1 MLVSLSQ
8 AIDHS
13 FLIMPQLARI
23 VNDFKAEF
31 PKCSDSTRD
40 KYYQLNGDVAI
51 RCAKN
56 SHDIKTKIVIY
67 CKGNPYDTVSP
78 LKSMASSL
86 VIHTHIREDIL
97 IRDDKGSKAFEAF
110 VKDCLLP
117 QTTKSVWDPM
127 KKIKLKTFATWM
139 KKSVLKVGEKV
150 IKL

>member
-1 MLVSLSQ
+1 MVGLTQSPE
-8 AIDHS
+8 AID
-13 FLIMPQLARI
+13 LIMPQLARI

-40 KYYQLNGDVAI
+40 EHYQLKGDVAI

-56 SHDIKTKIVIY
+56 SHDIKTKIPIY
-67 CKGNPYDTVSP
+67 CKGNPYDTESP

-86 VIHTHIREDIL
+86 VIPTHIREDIL

-110 VKDCLLP
+110 VKDRWLP

-139 KKSVLKVGEKV
+139 NKSVLKVGERV